1 MKVPGFILVA
11 EIFYSRHQKY
21 VATVD
26 QLPKALLAKGSTNW
40 ILKEYNMNEMTNNSF
55 FKFLA
60 DWGKAT
66 NTVVLN

>member
-40 ILKEYNMNEMTNNSF
+40 ILKEYNMHELTN
-55 FKFLA
+55 
-60 DWGKAT
+60 
-66 NTVVLN
+66 